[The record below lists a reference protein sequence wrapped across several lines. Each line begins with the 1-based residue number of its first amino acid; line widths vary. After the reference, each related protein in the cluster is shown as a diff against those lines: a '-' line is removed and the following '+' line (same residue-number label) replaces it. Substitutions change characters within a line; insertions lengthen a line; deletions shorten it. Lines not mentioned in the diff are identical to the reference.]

1 MILKDINNF
10 SSVMRPHQ
18 KGKANVMAL
27 GSLIESLNGYS
38 VPLIRRQYQQ
48 GHSITSRCRIPFSE
62 IFASSSFCK
71 STTLRFL

>member
-18 KGKANVMAL
+18 KGKANVMAF

-38 VPLIRRQYQQ
+38 A
-48 GHSITSRCRIPFSE
+48 FNKK
-62 IFASSSFCK
+62 AM
-71 STTLRFL
+71 TTGSLYYLSL